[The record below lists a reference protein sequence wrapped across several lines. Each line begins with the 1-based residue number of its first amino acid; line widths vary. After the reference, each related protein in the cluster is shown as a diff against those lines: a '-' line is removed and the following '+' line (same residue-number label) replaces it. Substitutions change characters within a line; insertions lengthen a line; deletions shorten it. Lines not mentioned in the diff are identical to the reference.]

1 MDGLRI
7 FVEEREK
14 RMHVRTVGLA
24 MAFCCGIAFCGE
36 REGLD
41 VGVQAPPLLGGK
53 WIPDGKA
60 PALNGTVRLVH
71 FWFAG

>member
-1 MDGLRI
+1 MR
-7 FVEEREK
+7 
-14 RMHVRTVGLA
+14 VRTVGLA
-24 MAFCCGIAFCGE
+24 LAFCG
-36 REGLD
+36 GLALGGESGLA